1 MYPLVM
7 KYILLA
13 GMLNLVQPQLK
24 LSNVW
29 DMNVLVK
36 YLERLGDN
44 ALLTY
49 SILTKKLIVLKFRL
63 TTICMSTVKKMTLNN
78 M

>member
-1 MYPLVM
+1 M

-63 TTICMSTVKKMTLNN
+63 TTIFMSTVKKMTLNN